1 MSGFSADKAAFFVF
15 EKREDPRAWRRLGW
29 VYVFVRFVLLALLMV
44 AMAPFILKSLPDL
57 MALTPESTEFSL
69 KIQSLSNVIQAASMV
84 VGLFFLPVF
93 ISIYTALLRWM
104 IHGPKTGKRI
114 GLRFGEQELQVLVVM
129 IAVTLVVVLGV
140 LLSMIPLGIL
150 IAVTVALSKSDGG
163 STLALMATIGYGVFW
178 LGGIIWFSVRLSPA
192 AALTVK
198 RGKIQVFETFAVSKG
213 HFWGLFLAFV
223 VQFFII
229 LAMSIGLMFL
239 ALLVS
244 LPFLGVGVAMFGWQ
258 EPDMANVNAYI
269 GLAAV
274 PLAIIMIAGI
284 VTEYLRYAMYAG
296 VGACLVINADD
307 VATEISDPVPAPPK
321 EGEEV
326 VELEADAPKE
336 DLEKSPEADATK
348 GGEAEEV
355 APKDETEKDT

>member
-15 EKREDPRAWRRLGW
+15 ENREDPRAWRRLGW

-44 AMAPFILKSLPDL
+44 AMAPFIMKSLPDL
-57 MALTPESTEFSL
+57 MALTPESTEFNL
-69 KIQSLSNVIQAASMV
+69 KIQSFSNVMQAASLV
-84 VGLFFLPVF
+84 AGLFFLPVF

-104 IHGPKTGKRI
+104 IHGPATGKRI

-129 IAVTLVVVLGV
+129 IAVALVVVLGV

-150 IAVTVALSKSDGG
+150 IAVTVAMSKSDGG
-163 STLALMATIGYGVFW
+163 SAIALFATIGYGVFW

-229 LAMSIGLMFL
+229 LAMSIGLLFL

-244 LPFLGVGVAMFGWQ
+244 LPFLGIGVAMFGWQ

-269 GLAAV
+269 ALAAV
-274 PLAIIMIAGI
+274 PLFVIIIAGI
-284 VTEYLRYAMYAG
+284 ITEYLRYAMYAG
-296 VGACLVINADD
+296 VGAALVVNIDEAE
-307 VATEISDPVPAPPK
+307 AAPAPVPAPPK
-321 EGEEV
+321 ADIEPEAKTPEESS
-326 VELEADAPKE
+326 
-336 DLEKSPEADATK
+336 EKPPEADADKVDTK
-348 GGEAEEV
+348 EATSEDTND
-355 APKDETEKDT
+355 ADKPEKDT

>member
-15 EKREDPRAWRRLGW
+15 EKREDPRTWRRLAW
-29 VYVFVRFVLLALLMV
+29 VYVFVRFVVLASLMV
-44 AMAPFILKSLPDL
+44 AMAPFLLKSVPDL
-57 MALTPESTEFSL
+57 MALTPESTEFNL
-69 KIQSLSNVIQAASMV
+69 KIQSLSNVVQAASMV
-84 VGLFFLPVF
+84 ASLFFLPVF

-104 IHGPKTGKRI
+104 IHGPVTGKRI

-129 IAVTLVVVLGV
+129 IAVGLVVVLGI

-150 IAVTVALSKSDGG
+150 IAVTVAMLKGDGG
-163 STLALMATIGYGVFW
+163 GAMALFATIGYGVFW

-198 RGKIQVFETFAVSKG
+198 RGKIQVFEAFAVSKG

-223 VQFFII
+223 VQFFIV
-229 LAMSIGLMFL
+229 LAMSIGLLFL

-274 PLAIIMIAGI
+274 PFSIIIITAIFM
-284 VTEYLRYAMYAG
+284 EYIRYAMYAG
-296 VGACLVINADD
+296 VGACLW
-307 VATEISDPVPAPPK
+307 SMKMMQRQKQSRLGPLPLHRQKKPK
-321 EGEEV
+321 SM
-326 VELEADAPKE
+326 P
-336 DLEKSPEADATK
+336 SQRQR
-348 GGEAEEV
+348 
-355 APKDETEKDT
+355 